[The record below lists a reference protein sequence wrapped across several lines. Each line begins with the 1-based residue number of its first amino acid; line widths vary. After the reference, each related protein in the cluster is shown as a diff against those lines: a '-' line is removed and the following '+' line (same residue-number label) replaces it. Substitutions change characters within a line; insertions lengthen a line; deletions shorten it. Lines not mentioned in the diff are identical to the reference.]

1 MHQTRGITIGPM
13 STEQTIRE
21 EVATCTRILVMKELI
36 GLYGHVSRYDP
47 DTKRVYLS
55 PGAGADR
62 ATTRPEDL
70 WVLSID
76 GEVLEKHERIP
87 AEWPIH
93 TAIHARRP
101 DALAVAHLHSPFA
114 TLFAIAQRDFRPVT
128 LTGMM
133 LGPRLPLYEEPALVR
148 SHEQGARLA
157 EILGSHRAVLMRGHG
172 VTVAGSSI
180 DELLLASLVL
190 EDNARKA
197 WQAAT
202 LGQVRSFTDED
213 CDYSASGVPFGST
226 PLAWEY
232 FRRQEER
239 WDRQPGHG
247 ANPLS

>member
-1 MHQTRGITIGPM
+1 M
-13 STEQTIRE
+13 SAEQVIRD

-36 GLYGHVSRYDP
+36 GMYGHVSRFDP
-47 DTKRVYLS
+47 QTKRVYLS

-62 ATTRPEDL
+62 ANTRPEDL
-70 WVLSID
+70 WVLSLE
-76 GEVLEKHERIP
+76 GEVLEGHERIP
-87 AEWPIH
+87 AEWAIH
-93 TAIHARRP
+93 TAIHARRA

-114 TLFAIAQRDFRPVT
+114 TLFAIARREFRPVT

-133 LGPRLPLYEEPALVR
+133 IGPSLPMYEEPALVR
-148 SHEQGARLA
+148 THEQGAVLA
-157 EILGSHRAVLMRGHG
+157 ETLGDHTAVLMRGHG
-172 VTVAGSSI
+172 VSVAAASI
-180 DELLLASLVL
+180 DQLLLLSLVL

-197 WQAAT
+197 WQAAA
-202 LGQVRSFTDED
+202 LGEVRVFTEAD

-239 WDRQPGHG
+239 WDRQPGQG